1 MPKLMNNRVFAFDLD
16 GTIYRGDTLI
26 GGADEVVNRLRKM
39 GIKVVFFTN
48 SSTKTSQQ
56 VHSKLTRMGLAPRIE
71 DIHTSARA
79 AAVYSLENSISK
91 VYCLGTEGLKAEFKS
106 LDISVLDTAVEVVD
120 ALIIGLDPEFNYSK
134 LAAIMPFNNNINKII
149 ACNRDKCYPIEN
161 NVQLPGCG
169 PIVAAVENALG
180 REVDFI
186 SGKPNSYMLE
196 LLSRQ
201 LECTRT
207 EITVVGDSFESDIQ
221 MAINYGAQSFYIS
234 PRECRKIGDT
244 THIHDIREILR
255 YIE

>member
-1 MPKLMNNRVFAFDLD
+1 MPKLINNRVFAFDLD

-26 GGADEVVNRLRKM
+26 DGADEVVNCLRNM

-48 SSTKTSQQ
+48 SSTKTCQQ
-56 VHSKLTRMGLAPRIE
+56 VYNKLTRMGLAPQIE

-79 AAVYSLENSISK
+79 AAVYSLQNSISR
-91 VYCLGTEGLKAEFKS
+91 VYCIGSEGLKAEFQLLK
-106 LDISVLDTAVEVVD
+106 ISVVDSVEVAD

-134 LAAIMPFNNNINKII
+134 LSAIMPCQNKIDI
-149 ACNRDKCYPIEN
+149 IVACNRDKSYPIEN
-161 NVQLPGCG
+161 NVYLPGCG

-180 REVDFI
+180 RKVDFI

-196 LLSRQ
+196 LLSQELKCSRK
-201 LECTRT
+201 

-234 PRECRKIGDT
+234 PGECMEIGGT
-244 THIHDIREILR
+244 MHIHDIKEILR
-255 YIE
+255 YVK